1 VVAATTFLSA
11 GTADAGSS
19 PVMDAGPPYDF
30 TTELMGQ
37 FVFVPLMDKAILTR
51 TTHGYV
57 FRTGQQD
64 SRLVIKQV
72 DRGLRFHDRGTKYL
86 IELSPSCRQ
95 RPVKVGIAAVC
106 RIPGDISRRQP
117 LLVEVWPRL
126 GDDYTDAHTL
136 SAKFAVT
143 VLGDE
148 GNDTAW
154 LGAGPDF
161 FNGHSGRDRV
171 RGGAGADWVRAGLGN
186 DVVRGGPGA
195 DHLVGMQGNDV
206 LYGGRGDDRVDG
218 NEHDDHLYGGAGA
231 DFLVCG
237 DGVDS
242 TDADGADRRRFCE
255 RFLGR

>member
-1 VVAATTFLSA
+1 MRESSRVVARRTDEHCDVRQPIWANRSCEVREKSKFRYGLPVVDPLEDAVRRSPRPALAALASLVVAATTFLSA
-11 GTADAGSS
+11 GAADAGSS

-106 RIPGDISRRQP
+106 RIPGDISRRQQ
-117 LLVEVWPRL
+117 LLVEVLPLL

-136 SAKFAVT
+136 SA
-143 VLGDE
+143 
-148 GNDTAW
+148 
-154 LGAGPDF
+154 
-161 FNGHSGRDRV
+161 
-171 RGGAGADWVRAGLGN
+171 
-186 DVVRGGPGA
+186 
-195 DHLVGMQGNDV
+195 
-206 LYGGRGDDRVDG
+206 
-218 NEHDDHLYGGAGA
+218 
-231 DFLVCG
+231 
-237 DGVDS
+237 
-242 TDADGADRRRFCE
+242 
-255 RFLGR
+255 